1 MKDHL
6 SKVRVGRSDEGEK
19 REGNVCSERE
29 AKIMSATRVGKSK
42 HPHGTESNDENKSSD
57 SSLSSLRSLSES
69 SLSGSFGSSSDC

>member
-6 SKVRVGRSDEGEK
+6 SKVRVGRSDEGF
-19 REGNVCSERE
+19 REGNVCTERE

-57 SSLSSLRSLSES
+57 SSLSSLGSLSES